1 MDDTEYVYF
10 DYKSSSP
17 NGRIKTIKVNL
28 YLEYINVQFNQMTSK
43 FISNFY
49 HAGSFINKNK
59 TDSVFIT

>member
-28 YLEYINVQFNQMTSK
+28 YLEYINV
-43 FISNFY
+43 
-49 HAGSFINKNK
+49 
-59 TDSVFIT
+59 